1 MRLILRFDGKKI
13 WYGDWKPPA
22 FSMADFSF
30 FLKTTRPVESK
41 LALLYRP
48 KKSVLLQVKRDI
60 KGTDKLLKGID
71 RPH

>member
-1 MRLILRFDGKKI
+1 MKL
-13 WYGDWKPPA
+13 PA

-48 KKSVLLQVKRDI
+48 KKSVLLQVKRDVT
-60 KGTDKLLKGID
+60 GTTD
-71 RPH
+71 R